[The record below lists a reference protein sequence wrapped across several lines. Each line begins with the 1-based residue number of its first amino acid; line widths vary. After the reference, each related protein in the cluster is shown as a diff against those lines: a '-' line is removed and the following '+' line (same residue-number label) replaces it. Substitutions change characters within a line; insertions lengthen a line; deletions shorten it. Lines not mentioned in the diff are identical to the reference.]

1 MTVSTLQGDDYIVTT
16 FHSDDMFSLMTSF
29 QIGLRRRS
37 KYAIAVQDA
46 SHFGKFASFFLDMV
60 ITNVNFLFKTIIFVL
75 YGVSYSLHF

>member
-46 SHFGKFASFFLDMV
+46 SHFG
-60 ITNVNFLFKTIIFVL
+60 NVLFDLVGFNKCIGRVHII
-75 YGVSYSLHF
+75 